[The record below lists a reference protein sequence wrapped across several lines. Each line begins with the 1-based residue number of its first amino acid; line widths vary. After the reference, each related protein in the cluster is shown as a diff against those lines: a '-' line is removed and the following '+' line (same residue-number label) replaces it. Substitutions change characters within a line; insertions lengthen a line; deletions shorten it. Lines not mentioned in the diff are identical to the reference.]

1 MIDSILNKYI
11 NNERTQL
18 FDNYTPDAIKE
29 LLSLCFNPQ
38 DNYITI
44 HIAGT
49 NVKGTVCYSIA
60 HMLSSAKF

>member
-38 DNYITI
+38 VITY
-44 HIAGT
+44 
-49 NVKGTVCYSIA
+49 NSYSG
-60 HMLSSAKF
+60 HKWQRYGLLFNSSHAIVS